1 MRVIHY
7 DEKQEEVKI
16 QPDYLEDLWFLTKI
30 VEPGDVVGGS
40 SLRRFKTG
48 DKLRPESGEKKKVF
62 IELKVENV
70 EFAEAANKLRLTG
83 VILSGHP
90 EEFVQIGEHHTL
102 DVEPGQRLEIKKKL
116 SSYHW
121 SVIDSA
127 KQSRHPKLLIIV
139 MDEHKATLA
148 RLQTQGL
155 SFFAN
160 LENKASKREKEHF
173 DEARKEFFNE
183 LFTIL
188 KNEKDAQIVIAGP
201 GFEKE
206 AFKKY
211 LDQKNF
217 DFSKAWFEHCS
228 NAEESGVHELLKK
241 GVLERALVDQKIAQ
255 DYVVLEEFK
264 AHLGKEDGLVEYGV
278 ENVRK
283 AVEGGSVERI
293 VVLDELLRGKTSI
306 VSEFID
312 QARKA
317 GAKLVVFDKETAPG
331 KQFESFKIAAF
342 LRYRVSW

>member
-1 MRVIHY
+1 
-7 DEKQEEVKI
+7 
-16 QPDYLEDLWFLTKI
+16 
-30 VEPGDVVGGS
+30 
-40 SLRRFKTG
+40 
-48 DKLRPESGEKKKVF
+48 
-62 IELKVENV
+62 
-70 EFAEAANKLRLTG
+70 
-83 VILSGHP
+83 
-90 EEFVQIGEHHTL
+90 
-102 DVEPGQRLEIKKKL
+102 
-116 SSYHW
+116 
-121 SVIDSA
+121 
-127 KQSRHPKLLIIV
+127 

-183 LFTIL
+183 LYTVL
-188 KNEKDAQIVIAGP
+188 KNEQGSQIVIAGP

-211 LDQKNF
+211 LEQKNF
-217 DFSKAWFEHCS
+217 DVSKTWFEHCS

-241 GVLERALVDQKIAQ
+241 GVLERALADQKIAQ
-255 DYVVLEEFK
+255 DYAVLEEFK
-264 AHLGKEDGLVEYGV
+264 AHLGKDDGLIAYGI
-278 ENVRK
+278 ENVAK
-283 AVEGGSVERI
+283 AVEAGSVERI
-293 VVLDELLRGKTSI
+293 VVLDELLRGKTSL

-331 KQFESFKIAAF
+331 QQFEAFKIAAF